1 MLKWGGFKLKKIYI
15 VLAFLMIIT
24 LSGCSSSNEKDSKE
38 ESKQVINK
46 DEKDSKNDFKEVV
59 NNNEEVS
66 KEVKNVEET
75 YPQSIAYF
83 AALNKLENIK
93 NKDEATNLL
102 SDLQSYI
109 VENYPYDYSQAKDK
123 PILET
128 LEDFGLMEKL
138 LIVNNDHMF
147 YEATN
152 HKNTIGLN
160 YYAKGENDVRNNNI
174 IVTTDDFQLQNKV
187 CKNNIKEL
195 KIHAIYESVLK
206 ELVKNSDIDKKL
218 KEIEEKFKDY
228 EKKEMNDDIVVYK
241 FNKDKEYLTLAYS
254 KVENKIKNLNYSNNE
269 SLSSE
274 SAYIK
279 DGKLE
284 IRIINKVDDLSEQE
298 KLFNEVLGS

>member
-1 MLKWGGFKLKKIYI
+1 MKKIYI
-15 VLAFLMIIT
+15 ILAFFMIIT

-83 AALNKLENIK
+83 EVLNKLENIK

-102 SDLQSYI
+102 SELQSYI

-195 KIHAIYESVLK
+195 KIHAIYEGVLK

>member
-1 MLKWGGFKLKKIYI
+1 MKKIYI
-15 VLAFLMIIT
+15 VLAFFMIIT

-128 LEDFGLMEKL
+128 LEDFGLIEKL
-138 LIVNNDHMF
+138 LIVNNDHIF

-206 ELVKNSDIDKKL
+206 ELVKNSHIDKKL

>member
-1 MLKWGGFKLKKIYI
+1 MKKIYI

-38 ESKQVINK
+38 ESKQVINE

-83 AALNKLENIK
+83 AVLNKLENIK

>member
-1 MLKWGGFKLKKIYI
+1 MKKIYI

-46 DEKDSKNDFKEVV
+46 DKKDSKNDFKEVV

-83 AALNKLENIK
+83 AVLNKLENIK

>member
-1 MLKWGGFKLKKIYI
+1 
-15 VLAFLMIIT
+15 MIIT

-66 KEVKNVEET
+66 KEIKNVEET

-206 ELVKNSDIDKKL
+206 ELVKNSHIDKKL

-228 EKKEMNDDIVVYK
+228 EKKEMNDDYIN
-241 FNKDKEYLTLAYS
+241 FI
-254 KVENKIKNLNYSNNE
+254 KIRN
-269 SLSSE
+269 
-274 SAYIK
+274 I
-279 DGKLE
+279 
-284 IRIINKVDDLSEQE
+284 
-298 KLFNEVLGS
+298 

>member
-1 MLKWGGFKLKKIYI
+1 MKKIYI
-15 VLAFLMIIT
+15 VLAFFMIIT

-66 KEVKNVEET
+66 KEVKNVEEI

-83 AALNKLENIK
+83 EVLNKLENIK
-93 NKDEATNLL
+93 NKDEVTNLL

-195 KIHAIYESVLK
+195 KIHAIYEGVLK
-206 ELVKNSDIDKKL
+206 ELVKNSHIDKKL

>member
-1 MLKWGGFKLKKIYI
+1 MKKIYI

-46 DEKDSKNDFKEVV
+46 DKKDSKNDFKEVV

-66 KEVKNVEET
+66 KEVKNVEEI

-83 AALNKLENIK
+83 AVLNKLENIK

>member
-1 MLKWGGFKLKKIYI
+1 MKKIYI
-15 VLAFLMIIT
+15 VLVFFMIIT

-38 ESKQVINK
+38 ESKQVINE

-152 HKNTIGLN
+152 HKNTTGLN

-206 ELVKNSDIDKKL
+206 ELVKNSHIDKKL

-228 EKKEMNDDIVVYK
+228 EKKETNDDIVVYK

>member
-1 MLKWGGFKLKKIYI
+1 MKKIYI

-46 DEKDSKNDFKEVV
+46 YEKDSKNDFKEVV

-83 AALNKLENIK
+83 TVLNKLENIK